1 MGGDSMQL
9 SSGFKKLS
17 IYILLIAGGLA
28 MLVPFYWMFVLSTR
42 TTTEIFN
49 FPPPLV
55 FGPYALE
62 NLSNLLKATPFFLNL
77 WNSVFVAAVHT
88 LLVLLFCSM
97 GGYAFAMYNF
107 PGRTF
112 LFAAVLATLMIPW
125 MAGIVPWFMLMKTLG
140 WVDSFKALIIPGVA
154 NAFGIFWMRQ
164 YISSNIPSELVD
176 AAKIDGC
183 PEFFIFFR
191 VVLPLLKPA
200 TSALGIMT
208 FIQSWNNF
216 LVPLIII
223 KNENKLTLPVALN
236 RLFGDPTR
244 GFDIG
249 VMMMGTTLAVLPL
262 LIVFIFAA
270 KRFMDGMTAGAV
282 KG

>member
-1 MGGDSMQL
+1 MQL
-9 SSGFKKLS
+9 DSPLKKLGL
-17 IYILLIAGGLA
+17 YLFLIIGGLA
-28 MLVPFYWMFVLSTR
+28 MLIPFYWMFVLSTR
-42 TTTEIFN
+42 TTSEIFS
-49 FPPPLV
+49 FPPPLI
-55 FGPYALE
+55 FGHAALD
-62 NLSNLLKATPFFLNL
+62 NYSNLLKATPFFLNL
-77 WNSVFVAAVHT
+77 WNSIFVATVHT

-97 GGYAFAMYNF
+97 GGYAFAMYDF
-107 PGRTF
+107 PGRKY
-112 LFAAVLATLMIPW
+112 LFAAVLATVMIPW

-140 WVDSFKALIIPGVA
+140 WVDSFNALIIPGIA

-164 YISSNIPSELVD
+164 YISSNIPNELLD

-200 TSALGIMT
+200 VSALGIMT
-208 FIQSWNNF
+208 FIHSWNNF

-223 KNENKLTLPVALN
+223 KDEKKLTLPIALN

-244 GFDIG
+244 GFDVG

-262 LIVFIFAA
+262 LLVFIFAA
-270 KRFMDGMTAGAV
+270 KKFMDGMTAGAV